1 MGRPPYWLDAAMLEF
16 PDPELALREPDG
28 LLALGADLAP
38 ERIIA
43 AYRRGIFPW
52 YEEPQPILWWSPNP
66 RSVLPPDQLHL
77 SRSLRK
83 TINSG
88 CFSASIDRH
97 FTEVIEQCATLRE
110 HREGTWISPA
120 MKQAY
125 TTLHRQGYAHS
136 IEILEDGV
144 LVGGL
149 YGLALGKVFFG
160 ESMFS
165 LRSNASKVAL
175 FILCQVLQEHDFH
188 MIDCQVSSQHL
199 QSMGACDIPRTQFT
213 GLLRDY
219 AQTPDPIGYW
229 QLPDRLCPL
238 TTKT

>member
-1 MGRPPYWLDAAMLEF
+1 MGRPPYWLNASNLDF
-16 PDPELALREPDG
+16 PDPELALKEPDG
-28 LLALGADLAP
+28 LLALGGDLSP
-38 ERIIA
+38 ERIIE

-66 RSVLPPDQLHL
+66 RSVLPPDQFHL

-88 CFSASIDRH
+88 CFSASIDHH
-97 FTEVIEQCATLRE
+97 FSQVIEQCAALRE

-120 MKQAY
+120 MKHAY
-125 TTLHRQGYAHS
+125 TSLHRRGYAHS
-136 IEILEDGV
+136 IEILEDGE

-149 YGLALGKVFFG
+149 YGLALGRVFFG

-175 FILCQVLQEHDFH
+175 FILCEVLQELGFR

-199 QSMGACDIPRTQFT
+199 HSMGARDIPRTQFT
-213 GLLRDY
+213 GLLRDC
-219 AQTPDPIGYW
+219 AQTPDSIGYW
-229 QLPDRLCPL
+229 QLPGRLCPL
-238 TTKT
+238 TTKL

>member
-28 LLALGADLAP
+28 LLALGGDLAP

-66 RSVLPPDQLHL
+66 RSVLPPDQLYL

-144 LVGGL
+144 LVGGPSIAQPL
-149 YGLALGKVFFG
+149 ITADQRAA
-160 ESMFS
+160 SA
-165 LRSNASKVAL
+165 SNALLA
-175 FILCQVLQEHDFH
+175 DRRA
-188 MIDCQVSSQHL
+188 
-199 QSMGACDIPRTQFT
+199 QSYTSISHET
-213 GLLRDY
+213 G
-219 AQTPDPIGYW
+219 
-229 QLPDRLCPL
+229 
-238 TTKT
+238 K